1 MTSKECDI
9 GLVGLGV
16 MGGNFALNMADKG
29 FRVGVYNRTEEK
41 TRTFLQGE
49 AEGRPM
55 RPAYSLEELSRVLK
69 KPKAVMV
76 FVPAGDAVDE
86 VIRGLGPNLDS
97 GDLIV
102 DSGNSHFKD
111 TNRRKDSLAR
121 RGIHYLGMGVSGG
134 EDGARHGP
142 SMMPGGSEEGYKRIQ
157 SILEASAARI
167 DGEPCVAYLG
177 PGSSGHYVKMIHNGI
192 EYGIMQ
198 LIAESYDLLKRG
210 LGLEAEQLPAIYE
223 QWNQGKLNSYLM
235 EITAR
240 VLARRDEKTGKPLV
254 EMILDRASQK
264 GTGKW
269 TSQDGMDLSTPVPNI
284 DTAVAM
290 RNMSDYRK
298 ERLKAAEALK
308 GSTDSFRGDRE
319 DFIRQMGESLFA
331 GFILT
336 YAQGMHLLRRASR
349 DYQYK
354 LDMEVVARIW
364 RGGCII
370 RARLLEDIRKA
381 FLTQSDLENLILSPD
396 LGREVMTRQGDLR
409 KVVCAGINLGLPVP
423 GFMSA
428 LSYYDAYRSPQSPAN
443 LIMAQRDCFGAHRY
457 ERIDSE
463 GTFHTEW
470 ES

>member
-1 MTSKECDI
+1 LTSKECDI

-134 EDGARHGP
+134 EYGARHGP

-298 ERLKAAEALK
+298 ERLKAA
-308 GSTDSFRGDRE
+308 
-319 DFIRQMGESLFA
+319 
-331 GFILT
+331 
-336 YAQGMHLLRRASR
+336 
-349 DYQYK
+349 
-354 LDMEVVARIW
+354 
-364 RGGCII
+364 
-370 RARLLEDIRKA
+370 
-381 FLTQSDLENLILSPD
+381 
-396 LGREVMTRQGDLR
+396 
-409 KVVCAGINLGLPVP
+409 
-423 GFMSA
+423 
-428 LSYYDAYRSPQSPAN
+428 
-443 LIMAQRDCFGAHRY
+443 
-457 ERIDSE
+457 
-463 GTFHTEW
+463 
-470 ES
+470 